1 MDGPTTAEAPRAS
14 HPRRAYQTV
23 TDDITPKKSML
34 VVVIVVGCF
43 AVLWPKVF
51 YPMLVGN
58 ANQAIKPNAR
68 DKAEGCCYVFSET
81 DVNTIELMSELC
93 SSIIDQSKGPLSGK
107 EIVNRCRKE
116 VLETCGID
124 ISGVLQEQ
132 IRFGR
137 TIKQILN
144 EVRSLNGSLCLK
156 YHFGVSPWR
165 LGVGHK
171 VNTNYTDNIKQERPP
186 NMRPEIIHPAFRER
200 GSAIP
205 KPQGSAQMQRKH
217 IRTVEG
223 RPGPV
228 PGMRPTMGG
237 PGHVVPPS
245 QKGGSTMGVLM
256 PIYTI
261 GIVIFF
267 TYTLMKLIFKRENTG
282 VRGNLYPPVDPDPR
296 FRREVFE
303 NERCKFKPR
312 LSRDPTGRIAE
323 CNGGC
328 RRPITDLDQL
338 RNRLQ
343 ETERAMERVVHQ
355 MSRVPLVLQAKT
367 DRNVANGNLMNGT
380 VHKDQEQ
387 ASVKVLGMETTA
399 SCEGGEKWTKPGE
412 PVMSHPVPKIEVA
425 PPQEIYLQGALPAQS
440 QILVTDYATVT
451 QSTTS
456 DTTSDPA
463 VVLAGKM
470 TLSVISMDNV
480 QDQDI
485 ETNNGEL
492 PESTGEEAVEDA
504 EESKYTTAS
513 SATVAEHEVSDE
525 QGTDDEDAN
534 DEVERIHDLDLDVNH
549 ISTFDEPEE
558 IGQNDENQIDDV
570 IENNF
575 VVVEENNVSKDEV
588 EVEVEEEEL
597 DDEEEVEEEIEEE
610 EIADEEIEEEEVE
623 EEEVEEVDEEE
634 GGKEKFEEKLEKEK
648 NVVEEGSEVVE
659 DISLQ
664 KNIESE
670 ITDKDKSGQ
679 QKEQSS

>member
-144 EVRSLNGSLCLK
+144 ELRSLNGSLCLK

-312 LSRDPTGRIAE
+312 LSRDPTGRIGWKERDAIVNAMSALLDE
-323 CNGGC
+323 VNEEIEA
-328 RRPITDLDQL
+328 RR
-338 RNRLQ
+338 
-343 ETERAMERVVHQ
+343 
-355 MSRVPLVLQAKT
+355 K
-367 DRNVANGNLMNGT
+367 AN
-380 VHKDQEQ
+380 E
-387 ASVKVLGMETTA
+387 VKN
-399 SCEGGEKWTKPGE
+399 
-412 PVMSHPVPKIEVA
+412 
-425 PPQEIYLQGALPAQS
+425 QEIYLQGALPAQS

>member
-68 DKAEGCCYVFSET
+68 DKAE
-81 DVNTIELMSELC
+81 D
-93 SSIIDQSKGPLSGK
+93 
-107 EIVNRCRKE
+107 
-116 VLETCGID
+116 
-124 ISGVLQEQ
+124 
-132 IRFGR
+132 
-137 TIKQILN
+137 
-144 EVRSLNGSLCLK
+144 
-156 YHFGVSPWR
+156 
-165 LGVGHK
+165 
-171 VNTNYTDNIKQERPP
+171 IKQERPP

>member
-312 LSRDPTGRIAE
+312 LSRDPTGRIVVNAMSALLDE
-323 CNGGC
+323 VNEEIEA
-328 RRPITDLDQL
+328 RR
-338 RNRLQ
+338 
-343 ETERAMERVVHQ
+343 
-355 MSRVPLVLQAKT
+355 K
-367 DRNVANGNLMNGT
+367 AN
-380 VHKDQEQ
+380 E
-387 ASVKVLGMETTA
+387 VKN
-399 SCEGGEKWTKPGE
+399 
-412 PVMSHPVPKIEVA
+412 
-425 PPQEIYLQGALPAQS
+425 QEIYLQGALPAQS

>member
-144 EVRSLNGSLCLK
+144 ELRSLNGSLCLK

-312 LSRDPTGRIAE
+312 LSRDPTGRIVVNAMSALLDE
-323 CNGGC
+323 VNEEIEA
-328 RRPITDLDQL
+328 RR
-338 RNRLQ
+338 
-343 ETERAMERVVHQ
+343 
-355 MSRVPLVLQAKT
+355 K
-367 DRNVANGNLMNGT
+367 AN
-380 VHKDQEQ
+380 E
-387 ASVKVLGMETTA
+387 VKN
-399 SCEGGEKWTKPGE
+399 
-412 PVMSHPVPKIEVA
+412 
-425 PPQEIYLQGALPAQS
+425 QEIYLQGALPAQS